1 MTSLGPIIA
10 TQLRNGNNYRKP
22 ALCRKRNCPFFGT
35 DINNNLCT
43 GCAGI
48 VHDPPPTRMNDPEF
62 RARLD
67 RWVDKYPGIIKADS
81 PLGKLTIKLV
91 QARSPLIFEVMKGIW
106 ITAEFALQLLSAYN
120 RTYENTH
127 PSNVILPYVMDW
139 WNIKGDNGF
148 LSYERCYYGDN
159 AHKLPTQVPPLRSEM
174 NRRHSINPPR
184 YLMQQM
190 HLI

>member
-1 MTSLGPIIA
+1 MDLSSQLNYATVIITA
-10 TQLRNGNNYRKP
+10 
-22 ALCRKRNCPFFGT
+22 
-35 DINNNLCT
+35 NLNFVENEIVLSMERISIIICVHEH
-43 GCAGI
+43 AGI
-48 VHDPPPTRMNDPEF
+48 VHTSPPTRMNDPEF
-62 RARLD
+62 RGRLD

-81 PLGKLTIKLV
+81 PLGKLAIKLV
-91 QARSPLIFEVMKGIW
+91 QVRSPLIFEVMKGIW

-120 RTYENTH
+120 RTYDDSH
-127 PSNVILPYVMDW
+127 ASHVILPYVIDW

-159 AHKLPTQVPPLRSEM
+159 THKLPTQVPPLRSEM